1 MSSADLT
8 VDGPLPDEA
17 RNFSLFIGGPLFQLL
32 RRAHLVDDALRLV
45 KRRMVLA
52 MAVTWL
58 PLLAFS
64 ALQGHL
70 WGDGTALPFG
80 RDIECH
86 VRFLLVVPLLIWA
99 EPFVFVRMRSWVA
112 QFYERNLI
120 PLADRPRFEAAVASA
135 LRLRNSVL
143 AEVLLIALVYGVGV
157 LVVWR
162 HFVAFHASSWYA
174 IVGAGEPKL
183 TLAGLWFVWLSIPL
197 FQFLLCRWYF
207 RLFIWAR
214 FLWQVSRIRLALLAT
229 HPDRAGGLGFLNGS
243 LRAFMPVVLAHGALA
258 AGQIANKILYAGEK
272 LPEFILEIFFVAV
285 FLVCLFVAPLMV
297 FAPQVTETRR
307 RGLRQY
313 GVLAQGYVRAFDNK
327 WLRGGAPA
335 DEPLLGSGDVQSLA
349 DLGNSFGVIESMR
362 LTPVSKLAVVE
373 LVAGFLAP
381 IAPLALTLMPPEKLI
396 QSLIGLVL

>member
-197 FQFLLCRWYF
+197 LQFLLCRWYF

-214 FLWQVSRIRLALLAT
+214 FLWQVSRIRLELLAT